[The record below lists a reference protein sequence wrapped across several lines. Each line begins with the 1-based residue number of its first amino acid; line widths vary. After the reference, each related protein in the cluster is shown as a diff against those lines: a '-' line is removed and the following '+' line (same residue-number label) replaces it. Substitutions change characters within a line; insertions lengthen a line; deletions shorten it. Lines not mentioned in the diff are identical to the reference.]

1 MAERRFYE
9 FIVDENYLASFE
21 ESVCRVEEMLLPA
34 YRDIVEC
41 GRFNGE
47 PEQKAQLAILLAFQ
61 FMRTR
66 SRRDQFLQMER
77 QLTDQLEKRGIS
89 ISDVSDFQPFTD
101 DTLRSQHIRLM
112 RDAVGKFAQ
121 IIATKDFLLVKA
133 LRGRSFYLSDNPV
146 ALHNS
151 QMEEG
156 LFGNLGLSRKG
167 IEIYMPLTSKLMLC
181 AWCPSILGEMRT
193 KNAESNRQLAQI
205 VLSPSI
211 SNTFNPELLTS
222 QIKEVRAYTRIIED
236 TLKCAEE
243 GVPLTATNENMD
255 FYNSLQVGNA
265 REHIICQRADFI
277 LAKKFL
283 YTQKKSTGADLSI
296 Y

>member
-1 MAERRFYE
+1 MFSKSSGKGFSTAIKNIMAERRFYE

-222 QIKEVRAYTRIIED
+222 QIKEVRAYMFRP
-236 TLKCAEE
+236 
-243 GVPLTATNENMD
+243 G
-255 FYNSLQVGNA
+255 
-265 REHIICQRADFI
+265 
-277 LAKKFL
+277 
-283 YTQKKSTGADLSI
+283 
-296 Y
+296 